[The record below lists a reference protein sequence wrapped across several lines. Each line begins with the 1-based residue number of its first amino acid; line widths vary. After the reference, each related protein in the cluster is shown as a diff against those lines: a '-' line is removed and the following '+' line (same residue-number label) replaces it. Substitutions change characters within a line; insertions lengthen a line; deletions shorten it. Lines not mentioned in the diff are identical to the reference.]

1 MIGQEKEPAMFCRT
15 VDFKIPTVERN
26 DAPDLRTCCHGCQPS
41 VHEWLEPC
49 MSRLLA
55 PLWPLP
61 WRGVLEY
68 GKADYNFD

>member
-1 MIGQEKEPAMFCRT
+1 
-15 VDFKIPTVERN
+15 
-26 DAPDLRTCCHGCQPS
+26 
-41 VHEWLEPC
+41 